1 VLTLSGKLHL
11 APVGSGVIDV
21 LDVATGTGIWAI
33 EFANNY
39 PYAKVVGTD
48 LSPIQPEHVPSNCR
62 FEVDDAEEPW
72 VYPHQFDYIHGRL
85 LVTCFRD
92 FPAIVAQT
100 YSFLKPGG
108 YFELQDILPPTC
120 YDDSWEGT
128 AIKRLTELLTAG
140 GAKLGMDWMKAS
152 KYRQYMIDA
161 GLEDVKELHFAWPSN
176 EKWPKGSHYKTL
188 GLWYYQNMMNGLQ
201 GISMAVLTRV
211 WGWSKEEVDVFMV
224 DVKRDYANRN
234 IRCYQPV

>member
-1 VLTLSGKLHL
+1 L

-21 LDVATGTGIWAI
+21 LDLATGTGIWAI